1 MALGLT
7 ARLFFF
13 RKAALV
19 AEVAPAALAE
29 RNREEMVRAVMAVTA
44 VMGSPGQ
51 EDLEGT
57 VQPEEPVTILAETVV
72 TALMGRPSVTA
83 APAVAVVG
91 AATVVAVVQ
100 PPSLM
105 VLAEV
110 RVDPV
115 NKEQQKSTTTVQ
127 EMAELALPEV
137 MGQ

>member
-19 AEVAPAALAE
+19 AEVAPAALAV
-29 RNREEMVRAVMAVTA
+29 RNREEMVRAVMAV
-44 VMGSPGQ
+44 MGSPEQ

-57 VQPEEPVTILAETVV
+57 VHPEEPVTVLAETVV

>member
-1 MALGLT
+1 MAE
-7 ARLFFF
+7 A
-13 RKAALV
+13 
-19 AEVAPAALAE
+19 APAALAV
-29 RNREEMVRAVMAVTA
+29 RNREEMVRAVMAVMA
-44 VMGSPGQ
+44 VMGSPDQ

-57 VQPEEPVTILAETVV
+57 VHPEEPVTILVETVV
-72 TALMGRPSVTA
+72 TALMDPPSVTA
-83 APAVAVVG
+83 APAAAVVG